1 QTAFYGWKEFS
12 KAKKGET
19 VFVTSGGGAVG
30 SMVIQLAKLEGLKV
44 IATAGSDE
52 KVDFM
57 KSIGADVAF
66 NYKTTDTAE
75 VLAKEGP
82 IDMNAEWLQVK
93 LLLISKSRRCHNLTK
108 RTGYA
113 NGFKPINNL
122 FSVITKAI
130 SMNGVNVP
138 ILAPKYFM
146 EFFTTVPALVA
157 SGELKYSEEVT
168 DGLESVGDVLLGL
181 QKGENKAK
189 SVVKVAD
196 N

>member
-75 VLAKEGP
+75 ILAKEGP
-82 IDMNAEWLQVK
+82 IDIYWDNIGGPILDQALAAANTH
-93 LLLISKSRRCHNLTK
+93 SR
-108 RTGYA
+108 
-113 NGFKPINNL
+113 FINL
-122 FSVITKAI
+122 FNVITKAI
-130 SMNGVNVP
+130 SMNGVNIP
-138 ILAPKYFM
+138 LLAPKYFM